1 MEKMKKIN
9 SKATFLLIMCFC
21 LFMASSCSGGNGLS
35 YKSGSFEGEADSFI
49 GSLKVSVT
57 IERNRIKQ
65 VDILEYS
72 DTPGYSNVVF
82 EHLPKKVRI
91 DNIDELDTISG
102 ATTSS
107 KAFLQAVK
115 NALEKAKKLEE

>member
-1 MEKMKKIN
+1 MKKIN
-9 SKATFLLIMCFC
+9 FKAEFLLILCF
-21 LFMASSCSGGNGLS
+21 FVFIATSCSGGNGIS
-35 YKSGSFEGEADSFI
+35 YKSGNFEGQADSFI

-57 IERNRIKQ
+57 IERNKIKQ

-82 EHLPKKVRI
+82 EHLPKKVSI

-102 ATTSS
+102 ATISS

-115 NALEKAKKLEE
+115 NALEKAKKVED